1 MQSQTLNALLAGQFI
16 CPIAFEQEFED
27 LQDPVTRDEIEQW
40 LAKIDRRLARIGEE
54 GAFFVAP
61 MQIMAQHTTKV
72 REDLKD
78 FRDTYGPMVSMLNLI
93 RVSKEGF
100 TCSPGD
106 FVQLAEIER
115 GINESPTL
123 EMQLRAL
130 VGVIDGSSLKNT
142 NRDFLKRMLEHLKRA
157 GYLVIS
163 NPQNET
169 YRVTGKI
176 DHLHAVLDFI
186 AEQKPVIAESPED
199 TAQTEDMVT
208 KAALEGGGPNV

>member
-1 MQSQTLNALLAGQFI
+1 MHSQTLNALLAGQFI
-16 CPIAFEQEFED
+16 CPIAFEQEYED
-27 LQDPVTRDEIEQW
+27 LQDLATRDEVEQW
-40 LAKIDRRLARIGEE
+40 LTKIDRRLARLGED

-61 MQIMAQHTTKV
+61 MQIMAPHAAKV
-72 REDLKD
+72 REDLKA

-93 RVSKEGF
+93 RVSKDGF

-130 VGVIDGSSLKNT
+130 VGVISGSSLKNT
-142 NRDFLKRMLEHLKRA
+142 NRDFLKRMLEHLKSV
-157 GYLVIS
+157 GYLVLS

-176 DHLHAVLDFI
+176 DHLHAVLEFI
-186 AEQKPVIAESPED
+186 AEQQPVIAESPEGEV
-199 TAQTEDMVT
+199 QTEDLVT
-208 KAALEGGGPNV
+208 KASMEGQSPNV